1 MTYILNNSD
10 IKGLIFNYLRKIP
23 KKQCVS
29 CKRVCVWD
37 DERHPIK
44 DFMHYG
50 PFVLCTYCNN
60 YLFSCYIH

>member
-23 KKQCVS
+23 KKRCVS

-37 DERHPIK
+37 DERHPVK
-44 DFMHYG
+44 DFMPYR
-50 PFVLCTYCNN
+50 PFVLCTY
-60 YLFSCYIH
+60 